1 MDRMA
6 NKVAVIT
13 GAGSGIGRGTA
24 VLFASEGCKVVVAD
38 INEAAALETCA
49 LIEAKGG
56 ACIAVRVDVSK
67 ASDMQNMFAQTVK
80 AFGHLDILFN
90 NAGVPQSSHKI
101 EEYPEDLF
109 DRIIN
114 VNVKGVFLGCKY
126 AVPIFRSQGTG
137 GVIINTASI
146 AASRPRPG
154 QNIYAASKGMVVT
167 LTRALAGELADIQ
180 VRVVAI
186 NPVAVDT
193 PMFYGFIGDRDEKE
207 ARSSFKASIP
217 LGRFAQPEDIA
228 YAALYLASDEAQ
240 MVTGSILDV
249 DGGRGI

>member
-1 MDRMA
+1 MDRLKG
-6 NKVAVIT
+6 KVSVIT

-24 VLFASEGCKVVVAD
+24 MIFAKEGSKVVVAD
-38 INEAAALETCA
+38 LNLAAAEETCS
-49 LIEAKGG
+49 LIAAAGG
-56 ACIAVRVDVSK
+56 DFLAVQVDVAK
-67 ASDMQNMFAQTVK
+67 AEQVQHMFAETIK
-80 AFGHLDILFN
+80 AFGRLDILFN
-90 NAGVPQSSHKI
+90 NAGLPQTPHSI

-109 DRIIN
+109 DRIMN

-126 AVPIFRSQGTG
+126 AVPFFKKQGTG

-154 QNIYAASKGMVVT
+154 QNVYAASKGMVVT
-167 LTRALAGELADIQ
+167 LTRALANELAGDK

-193 PMFYGFIGDRDEKE
+193 PMFYGFIGDRDEVE
-207 ARSSFKASIP
+207 ARKSFVSSIP

-228 YAALYLASDEAQ
+228 NAALFLASEDASLI
-240 MVTGSILDV
+240 TGAILDV